1 MLNHKSVT
9 DRMQSLVQQWE
20 TASDRRAIFL
30 DCYTLMTRNMLKAI
44 ETGEFNDPKW
54 VNALLQ
60 RFAEY
65 YFEAL
70 DAYEQNAT
78 QAPAVW
84 RITHNAARE
93 PSTMVLQNLLLGI
106 NAHINYDLVLTLTE
120 MLEPEWVELTE
131 AGREI
136 RYFDHCHVNDIIG
149 QTVDAV
155 QDNVVE
161 HWRPAMDILDKLLGP
176 LDEWMTSQ
184 LIRFWRE
191 EVWKHAMFFLQTSR
205 SNREGLRQQI
215 ESETIQRAEIIL
227 LKDQDN
233 N

>member
-1 MLNHKSVT
+1 M
-9 DRMQSLVQQWE
+9 
-20 TASDRRAIFL
+20 
-30 DCYTLMTRNMLKAI
+30 
-44 ETGEFNDPKW
+44 
-54 VNALLQ
+54 
-60 RFAEY
+60 
-65 YFEAL
+65 
-70 DAYEQNAT
+70 
-78 QAPAVW
+78 
-84 RITHNAARE
+84 
-93 PSTMVLQNLLLGI
+93 
-106 NAHINYDLVLTLTE
+106 
-120 MLEPEWVELTE
+120 
-131 AGREI
+131 

-161 HWRPAMDILDKLLGP
+161 HWRPSMDILDKLLGP

-191 EVWKHAMFFLQTSR
+191 EVWKHAMLFLQTSR
-205 SNREGLRQQI
+205 SNREGLRRQI